1 LDELTARE
9 ARLTAERD
17 GAPDIAFPTAL
28 LGRQRDPAVATL
40 LAGQRRIFAARAESL
55 QGQIGILEQRK
66 SQLDAQI
73 AGVRAQ
79 LASATTQL
87 RLITEQA
94 TVVEELY
101 RKGFERKPRLLE
113 LQGRG
118 AALAGSRGEHLSEIA
133 KAEQSRGEAEL
144 QILDLRNKRAE
155 EVAKELREVQGQLDG
170 LREQRRGAADV
181 VKRTVVTAPTSGV
194 VMDLRM
200 HTSGGVVGAGQPIL
214 DIVPA
219 EDGLLVEAKL
229 RPLDIDAVHV
239 GLPAQVRLTGLK
251 QRNTPELAGR
261 VVHVAADSLSDQRTG
276 QSYYVARVAIE
287 ADELARAGVPALY
300 PGMPT
305 EVYIVTGARTAF
317 QYLVDPVRESFA
329 HAFRER

>member
-1 LDELTARE
+1 LAELE
-9 ARLTAERD
+9 ARAARLVAERD
-17 GAPDIAFPTAL
+17 GAPEIAVPAGL
-28 LGRQRDPAVATL
+28 VARQGDPDVATL

-55 QGQIGILEQRK
+55 AGQIGILEQRK

-79 LASATTQL
+79 LASDTTQL
-87 RLITEQA
+87 RLTTEQA
-94 TVVEELY
+94 AVVEELY

-113 LQGRG
+113 LQGRA
-118 AALAGSRGEHLSEIA
+118 AALAGSRGEHLAEIA

-155 EVAKELREVQGQLDG
+155 EVAKELREVEGQLEAM
-170 LREQRRGAADV
+170 REQRRGAADV
-181 VKRTVVTAPTSGV
+181 VKRTTVTAPTAGI
-194 VMDLRM
+194 VMDLRV

-219 EDGLLVEAKL
+219 DEGLLVEAKL

-239 GLPAQVRLTGLK
+239 GLTAQVRLTGLK

-261 VVHVAADSLSDQRTG
+261 VVHVAADSLTDQRTG

-287 ADELARAGVPALY
+287 ADALAHAGIPALY

-317 QYLVDPVRESFA
+317 QYLVDPIRESFA